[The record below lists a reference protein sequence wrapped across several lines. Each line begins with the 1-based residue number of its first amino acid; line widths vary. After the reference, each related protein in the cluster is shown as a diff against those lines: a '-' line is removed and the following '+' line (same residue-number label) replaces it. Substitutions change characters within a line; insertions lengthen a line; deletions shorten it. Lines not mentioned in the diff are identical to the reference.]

1 MKSDFFTA
9 TGDSNFV
16 TGPQNSFAPGQVN
29 PALVMGKFTAGK
41 QSNLH
46 ARCNIHGLDYWFI
59 GKYCMNKRN
68 KAGCQNI

>member
-1 MKSDFFTA
+1 
-9 TGDSNFV
+9 V

-46 ARCNIHGLDYWFI
+46 ARCNIHARAGLLTRSKEF
-59 GKYCMNKRN
+59 
-68 KAGCQNI
+68 

>member
-1 MKSDFFTA
+1 
-9 TGDSNFV
+9 V
-16 TGPQNSFAPGQVN
+16 TGPQNCFAPAGRVN

-46 ARCNIHGLDYWFI
+46 AHCNTHGLDYWVI